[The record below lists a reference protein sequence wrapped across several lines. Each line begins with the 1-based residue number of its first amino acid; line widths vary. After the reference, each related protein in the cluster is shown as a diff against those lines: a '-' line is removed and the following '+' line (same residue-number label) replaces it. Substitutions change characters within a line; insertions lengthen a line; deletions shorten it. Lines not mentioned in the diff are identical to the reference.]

1 MLDSGV
7 EVGSERGRDVQNL
20 VFLWLT
26 ISRLYQGIQ
35 SIEDG
40 LFLSFL
46 FVKIMNALNPMVFFL
61 LSSCNMLFFTPIF
74 EITATFLIKSVD
86 FPLWPMNIS
95 SM

>member
-40 LFLSFL
+40 LFLFF
-46 FVKIMNALNPMVFFL
+46 FV
-61 LSSCNMLFFTPIF
+61 C
-74 EITATFLIKSVD
+74 
-86 FPLWPMNIS
+86 
-95 SM
+95 